1 MLKNILRKQSKQKGP
16 EMGYKNILF
25 DLDGTLT
32 DSSEGIIKCV
42 LYTYEKMGLT
52 PPADELLPTFI
63 GPPLADSFIR
73 CGVKEENAR
82 DAVDIYRERYNTIG
96 KFENNPYPGII
107 ELLQKLN
114 DEGFNLYVATSKPEK
129 TSLEVLD
136 HFDMTKYFK
145 EVAGATF
152 DAKREKKED
161 VIRYL
166 LNQISLEDKD
176 ELSDTVMIGDTT
188 YDVTGAAEFNIPC
201 IAVTWGFG
209 DLEEMKDKGAISVVN
224 TMEELYRAITQ

>member
-1 MLKNILRKQSKQKGP
+1 MSK
-16 EMGYKNILF
+16 YKNILF

-42 LYTYEKMGLT
+42 LHTYEKMGAT
-52 PPADELLPTFI
+52 PPAAELLPTFI
-63 GPPLADSFIR
+63 GPPLSDSFVR
-73 CGVKEENAR
+73 CGIKEEDVR
-82 DAVDIYRERYNTIG
+82 DAIDIYRQRYNTVG
-96 KFENNPYPGII
+96 KYENKPYPGIP

-114 DEGFNLYVATSKPEK
+114 DEGYNLYVATSKPEK
-129 TSLEVLD
+129 TSLDILEHYDLA
-136 HFDMTKYFK
+136 KYFK
-145 EVAGATF
+145 EIAGATY
-152 DAKREKKED
+152 DSKREKKED

-166 LNQISLEDKD
+166 LDKIAVGDKD

-209 DLEEMKDKGAISVVN
+209 DLEDMKAKGAIAVVN
-224 TMEELYRAITQ
+224 TMDELYKSICG